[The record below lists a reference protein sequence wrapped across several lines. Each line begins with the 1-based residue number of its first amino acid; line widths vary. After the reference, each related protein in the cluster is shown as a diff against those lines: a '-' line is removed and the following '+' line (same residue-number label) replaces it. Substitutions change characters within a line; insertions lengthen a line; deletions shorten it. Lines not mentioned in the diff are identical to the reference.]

1 MVSLPA
7 GIRVD
12 VSVSSPEGQP
22 REELRAD
29 SLLVSLEKW
38 TESWTRGLMID
49 SVQVPALSG
58 WVTLGRD

>member
-1 MVSLPA
+1 MVPLPA

-22 REELRAD
+22 REELRED

-38 TESWTRGLMID
+38 TESWTRAPTD